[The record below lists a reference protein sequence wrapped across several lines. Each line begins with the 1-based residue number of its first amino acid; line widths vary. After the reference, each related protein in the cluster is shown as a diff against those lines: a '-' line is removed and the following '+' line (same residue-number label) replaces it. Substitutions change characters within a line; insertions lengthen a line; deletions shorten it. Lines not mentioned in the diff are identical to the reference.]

1 MALGG
6 KKKKGKESR
15 VEGVFIYLRKGG
27 EARETESIDH
37 DYNKPIDAN
46 LLINNHNTKTPTIIQ

>member
-6 KKKKGKESR
+6 KKKRERKAG
-15 VEGVFIYLRKGG
+15 LRGCLYTCGKGG
-27 EARETESIDH
+27 KAREPESIDH

-46 LLINNHNTKTPTIIQ
+46 LLIDNHNTKTPTIIQ